1 MYQGSENIVNKYS
14 VIFFGIGITCARCIC
29 MHDARIQVC
38 IYIYIDLCLY
48 IHNTKACVHTRHY
61 RSSSENTWTDVM
73 MLSGLLP
80 AF

>member
-1 MYQGSENIVNKYS
+1 MDDAYVCMMHAYKY
-14 VIFFGIGITCARCIC
+14 V
-29 MHDARIQVC
+29 
-38 IYIYIDLCLY
+38 Y

>member
-1 MYQGSENIVNKYS
+1 
-14 VIFFGIGITCARCIC
+14 
-29 MHDARIQVC
+29 MHDAYVC
-38 IYIYIDLCLY
+38 MMHAYKYAYIYIDLCLY